1 MPTCAQC
8 ATENPDIA
16 KFCLACG
23 APITVAEKH
32 EEERKPVTAVFVDIV
47 GSTSRAEELDPE
59 EVLRLLEPYYRELRG
74 ELERHGGTVEKF
86 IGDAVVAVFG
96 APIAHGDDALRAVR
110 AALAVLEAIDR
121 LNAED
126 STRELAVR
134 VGVNTGQ
141 AFVAL
146 DARWGEGMAWGDM
159 VNTAGRSQSS
169 APEGGGLVGD
179 ETYRL
184 TRRWIDY
191 EECDAIEA
199 KGKAQPVKVWRIV
212 GVARGA
218 STNRPLVGRE
228 EEFAELETLWQQVR
242 SEQ

>member
-86 IGDAVVAVFG
+86 VGDAVVAVFG
-96 APIAHGDDALRAVR
+96 APIAHGDDAERAVR
-110 AALAVLEAIDR
+110 AALAARDALEE
-121 LNAED
+121 LNAAEP
-126 STRELAVR
+126 ELNLQARLV
-134 VGVNTGQ
+134 VNTGE
-141 AFVAL
+141 AIVTIGARPGRGEAMVA
-146 DARWGEGMAWGDM
+146 GDV
-159 VNTAGRSQSS
+159 VNTAEPAAVRGAGERHPGRRGNLREHPRGDRLPAGGGRRGQGQGRS
-169 APEGGGLVGD
+169 PPGLDRG
-179 ETYRL
+179 R
-184 TRRWIDY
+184 
-191 EECDAIEA
+191 A
-199 KGKAQPVKVWRIV
+199 
-212 GVARGA
+212 ARA
-218 STNRPLVGRE
+218 
-228 EEFAELETLWQQVR
+228 
-242 SEQ
+242 